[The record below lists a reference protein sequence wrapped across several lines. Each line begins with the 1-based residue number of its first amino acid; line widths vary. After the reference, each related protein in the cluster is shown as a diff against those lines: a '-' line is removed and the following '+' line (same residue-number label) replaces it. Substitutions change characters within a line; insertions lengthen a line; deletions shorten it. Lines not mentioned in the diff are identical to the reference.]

1 MLSAKDL
8 KFCETVCSWLNLGLG
23 ATAGLSPSEGKV
35 KVIHHHLQCT
45 AITRNW
51 PSTPYLCPEEE
62 VISPAKKKNEV
73 HQKAGMG
80 VSLEM
85 TTRSA

>member
-1 MLSAKDL
+1 MLSAKDP
-8 KFCETVCSWLNLGLG
+8 KFWETVHSWLNLGLG
-23 ATAGLSPSEGKV
+23 ATAGLSPNEGEV

-51 PSTPYLCPEEE
+51 PSTPYLCQEEE
-62 VISPAKKKNEV
+62 VIPLEKQMRL

>member
-1 MLSAKDL
+1 MLSAKDP
-8 KFCETVCSWLNLGLG
+8 KFWETVRSWLNLGLG
-23 ATAGLSPSEGKV
+23 ATAGLSPSAGKV

-45 AITRNW
+45 AFTRNW
-51 PSTPYLCPEEE
+51 PSTPYLCQEEE
-62 VISPAKKKNEV
+62 VISPAKKNEV